1 MDVICSYDLIQ
12 SVSGGRNLQWPAVTL
27 GELTTLWV
35 CHQGVRIK
43 LVRQMD

>member
-27 GELTTLWV
+27 GEFTTLWV